1 MSKMGQAVFEGQE
14 FAQEN
19 YNVSR
24 DEFIKLADTAFK
36 SSATI
41 QHQAAVEEW
50 ETIQNTP
57 LEERDKDWRK
67 KNPVNYQVAFTYKA
81 LNRLIQASSAD
92 QTKRAMKDCVDQGH
106 VPMITVHDELCFSI
120 KDQEQIK
127 NIKDIMENCF
137 PEMKIPSRIDVGVG
151 ENWGKAK

>member
-1 MSKMGQAVFEGQE
+1 MGRKCRFPMREPKGFGGFKKVIHM
-14 FAQEN
+14 
-19 YNVSR
+19 
-24 DEFIKLADTAFK
+24 DKLE
-36 SSATI
+36 
-41 QHQAAVEEW
+41 EEW

-106 VPMITVHDELCFSI
+106 VPMITVHDELCFSVR
-120 KDQEQIK
+120 DEEQIK
-127 NIKDIMENCF
+127 NIKKIMENCF